1 MNSSHELAGRVA
13 VVTGASS
20 GIGEHTAIALAARGA
35 AVALI
40 ARRADRLAALAE
52 RIRQAGGR
60 AAAFATDVTDAA
72 ALDATAAQ
80 VRDALGPTGIVF
92 NNAGV
97 MLPTPVTGADAAP
110 WEQQVDLNI
119 RGLNHTVRA
128 FVPQLI
134 EAAAAQG
141 VADLVNTASIA
152 ARTLFPTFSVYAASK
167 AYVTHFG
174 NTLRAELG
182 PRNVRVTTLEPG
194 IVDTELQGHIADERV
209 RERLQGTRQTVE
221 WLQPQDIAELVCFVA
236 RQPARVNLA
245 QIAILPTRQPA

>member
-1 MNSSHELAGRVA
+1 MDAIKELAGRVA

-20 GIGEHTAIALAARGA
+20 GIGEHTALALATRDAS
-35 AVALI
+35 VALL
-40 ARRADRLAALAE
+40 ARRADRLAALAA

-72 ALDATAAQ
+72 ALAATAAQ
-80 VRDALGPTGIVF
+80 VRDSFGPAGVVF
-92 NNAGV
+92 NNAGM
-97 MLPTPVTGADAAP
+97 MLPTPVAGTDAAP
-110 WEQQVDLNI
+110 WDRQVDLNI

-134 EAAAAQG
+134 EAAATQG

-182 PRNVRVTTLEPG
+182 PRHVRVTTLEPG
-194 IVDTELQGHIADERV
+194 IVDTELQSHIADDRV
-209 RERLQGTRQTVE
+209 RERLQGKRQSVE
-221 WLQPQDIAELVCFVA
+221 WLQPEDVAELVCFVA
-236 RQPARVNLA
+236 RQPVRVNLT
-245 QIAILPTRQPA
+245 QIAVLPTRQAA